1 MNDRSIPAIIRRF
14 VRFVRAY
21 LLWSTAL
28 AMLVVIALAFEAGR
42 YSVYRTH
49 PEFSRAE
56 QAQAILEKVGHLI
69 QLPQGETPTMATI
82 SDASAVK
89 KGQPFLSN
97 AANGDILIV
106 YSNAAEALLYRPST
120 DKLIAV
126 GPVNPGAGSQTAAQA
141 QNPSAVGP
149 TASSTTQNAI
159 STRPNK

>member
-1 MNDRSIPAIIRRF
+1 MDDQSTPTLVQRLFRL
-14 VRFVRAY
+14 VRAY
-21 LLWSTAL
+21 LLWVIVFAV
-28 AMLVVIALAFEAGR
+28 LVVIALAFEAGR
-42 YSVYRTH
+42 YSVYRAH

-159 STRPNK
+159 STRPKK

>member
-1 MNDRSIPAIIRRF
+1 MPALIRRF
-14 VRFVRAY
+14 IRFVRAY
-21 LLWSTAL
+21 LLWSTIL

-42 YSVYRTH
+42 YSVYHAH

-69 QLPQGETPTMATI
+69 QLPQGETPTLATV

-97 AANGDILIV
+97 AADGDILIV
-106 YSNAAEALLYRPST
+106 YPNAAEALLYRPST

-126 GPVNPGAGSQTAAQA
+126 GPVNSAGANSQAAAQA

-159 STRPNK
+159 STKPKR